1 MSHIAYIHQDAPVC
15 WPSSPAT
22 L

>member
-1 MSHIAYIHQDAPVC
+1 MSHIAYIHQVAPVC